1 MHNAIYYDVTK
12 EQQSQVTDDSIKP
25 AKKTILNARSTNDR
39 DKLSNQA
46 GGLNNGP
53 YHYQLWNSAL
63 CSVDI
68 LQLSHKI
75 RKLTTSK
82 VRGKGHKAAINVC
95 LSVISREFF
104 IMSK

>member
-53 YHYQLWNSAL
+53 YHYQL
-63 CSVDI
+63 
-68 LQLSHKI
+68 
-75 RKLTTSK
+75 
-82 VRGKGHKAAINVC
+82 
-95 LSVISREFF
+95 
-104 IMSK
+104 